1 MKKSQWKLWTLIAV
15 AVFLL
20 TACKSDESSLD
31 MTVTQSEKI
40 TVEAETEAVVKTE
53 TQKES
58 QASDESAVTGMEF
71 ESVLVDSA
79 IADNYYYELVM
90 DNMGQKVSMKYWAI
104 GRSYKTETMG
114 MITFVNEETG
124 KMGIYTEETNSVM
137 LMDYQDTG
145 EMINPFTY
153 IASLDKSTF
162 SQIRYKG
169 EETLDDK
176 EVLVFEYSGP
186 EFSATYYVWK
196 EYGLIIKMES
206 TVGDVKTMFFFKDL
220 AFGTVKEEDIT
231 YPEDAQVTDL
241 SN

>member
-1 MKKSQWKLWTLIAV
+1 MKKSQWKLWTLIAI

-20 TACKSDESSLD
+20 TACKSEVSSID
-31 MTVTQSEKI
+31 KNDTQSEKMAK
-40 TVEAETEAVVKTE
+40 EAETEAVAKTE
-53 TQKES
+53 VLKDSET
-58 QASDESAVTGMEF
+58 SDEPGVSGIEF
-71 ESVLVDSA
+71 ESVLGGSA
-79 IADNYYYELVM
+79 MADNYYYELVM
-90 DNMGQKVSMKYWAI
+90 DNMGQTVSMKYWAI

-206 TVGDVKTMFFFKDL
+206 KVGDVKTMFYFKDL
-220 AFGTVKEEDIT
+220 AFGRVKEEDIT